1 MDGEGVG
8 ISVLSA
14 ICRLPL
20 VPGFICSEPLLCFK
34 SLNLYICVQ
43 EKGNNT
49 FVSSDYTEKNLDRL
63 FNLYGLI

>member
-1 MDGEGVG
+1 MDGGGVG
-8 ISVLSA
+8 ISVSSA

-43 EKGNNT
+43 EKANNT